1 MLFYAVSVFSVVA
14 FGFSAT
20 AEFTL
25 PVTTCKRNSAD
36 YSACLKRALE
46 EAWPRFIRGLPEYE
60 FPSLDPVFYEHG
72 KLLLTANELHGEL
85 TVSNI
90 TAIGLTKTRFFDVR
104 THFLDDVFRLELDTQ
119 VPKVFVK
126 GAAKM
131 DGAVNVFRVL
141 GNGHFN
147 ITMTDI
153 RGTWIFIGH
162 IVNDTWIVEHFRY
175 LPTVGSFKIYFD
187 ILAEQSKEINDL
199 AVNLVNEYWPPMYR
213 ILLPVMADIW
223 DPWLVKTIANKF
235 FSKVSFSELFP

>member
-46 EAWPRFIRGLPEYE
+46 EAWPRFIQGLPEYD
-60 FPSLDPVFYEHG
+60 FPSLDPVLIKHG
-72 KLLLTANELHGEL
+72 KIFLTANELHGEV
-85 TVSNI
+85 TGSNI
-90 TAIGLTKTRFFDVR
+90 TAIGLAKTRFFDVR

-119 VPKVFVK
+119 VPKVFGK
-126 GAAKM
+126 GAVKM
-131 DGAVNVFRVL
+131 DGAVNVFRIL

-147 ITMTDI
+147 VTATDI
-153 RGTWIFIGH
+153 RGTWTFIGH
-162 IVNDTWIVEHFRY
+162 VVNDTWIVEHFLF
-175 LPTVGSFKIYFD
+175 LPTVGSLKIYFD
-187 ILAEQSKEINDL
+187 LLAEQSKELNDL
-199 AVNLVNEYWPPMYR
+199 VVSFVNEYWPPLYR
-213 ILLPVMADIW
+213 IALPIMADFW
-223 DPWLVKTIANKF
+223 DPWLVKNIANKF

>member
-46 EAWPRFIRGLPEYE
+46 EAWPRFIRGLPEYD
-60 FPSLDPVFYEHG
+60 FPSLDPVLYENG
-72 KLLLTANELHGEL
+72 KLLVTADELHGEL
-85 TVSNI
+85 TASNI
-90 TAIGLTKTRFFDVR
+90 TAIGLAKTRFFDVR

-119 VPKVFVK
+119 VPKLFVK
-126 GAAKM
+126 GAVKM

-147 ITMTDI
+147 ITAADI
-153 RGTWIFIGH
+153 RGTWTFIGH
-162 IVNDTWIVEHFRY
+162 VVNDTWIVEHFRY

-199 AVNLVNEYWPPMYR
+199 VVIFVNEYWPALYR
-213 ILLPVMADIW
+213 ILLPLVADIW